1 MLTDAD
7 TLLATRFAAI
17 RDETDDSDWNDV
29 LRRRA
34 PRRRSNVRA
43 LVAVAVAI
51 AVGIP
56 TALAFGAVRDFFF
69 GTPAPPLIKSA
80 FAGDNQ
86 MRALMLKW
94 ARTHHQ
100 KLTATP
106 PVVNGAKAHGVMAV
120 STSDGPLALWAAPAA
135 GGRQCWFVDFENDLI
150 GHRRATGGGAC
161 DSSPT
166 PPSKIDVGWGWSAEH
181 PTLKVLSGR
190 LYVKAVS
197 LDVTATDN
205 KTRVTKTYRVPVVHG
220 YFLGAFPRSLHSPK
234 RVVARNAAGR
244 IVLTF
249 RMPR

>member
-29 LRRRA
+29 LRRCA
-34 PRRRSNVRA
+34 PRRRRNVRA

-69 GTPAPPLIKSA
+69 GMPAPPLIKGA

-100 KLTATP
+100 KLTAMP

-150 GHRRATGGGAC
+150 GHRRAMGGGAC

-166 PPSKIDVGWGWSAEH
+166 PSSKIDVGWVWSAEH
-181 PTLKVLSGR
+181 PTLKVFSGR

-205 KTRVTKTYRVPVVHG
+205 KTHVTKTYRLSVTHS

-249 RMPR
+249 RMSR

>member
-29 LRRRA
+29 LRRCA
-34 PRRRSNVRA
+34 PRRRPSTRA

-80 FAGDNQ
+80 FAGDNA
-86 MRALMLKW
+86 MRALMKKY
-94 ARTHHQ
+94 ARAHDSQ
-100 KLTATP
+100 IALP
-106 PVVNGAKAHGVMAV
+106 PVVNGAKARGVMAV
-120 STSDGPLALWAAPAA
+120 STSDGPLTLWAAPAT
-135 GGRQCWFVDFENDLI
+135 GGKQCWFVDFENDLI
-150 GHRRATGGGAC
+150 GHRRATGGGGC

-205 KTRVTKTYRVPVVHG
+205 KTHVTKTYRVPVVHG

-249 RMPR
+249 RMSR

>member
-17 RDETDDSDWNDV
+17 CDETDDSDWNDV

-34 PRRRSNVRA
+34 PRRRPSTRA

-80 FAGDNQ
+80 FAGDNA
-86 MRALMLKW
+86 MRALMKKY
-94 ARTHHQ
+94 ARAHDSQ
-100 KLTATP
+100 IALP
-106 PVVNGAKAHGVMAV
+106 PVVNGAKARGVMAV
-120 STSDGPLALWAAPAA
+120 STSDGPLTLWAAPAT
-135 GGRQCWFVDFENDLI
+135 GGKQCWFVDFENDLI
-150 GHRRATGGGAC
+150 GHRRATGGGGC

-205 KTRVTKTYRVPVVHG
+205 KTHVTKTYRVPVVHG

-249 RMPR
+249 RMSR

>member
-29 LRRRA
+29 LRRCA
-34 PRRRSNVRA
+34 PRRRRNVRA

-69 GTPAPPLIKSA
+69 GMPAPPLIKGA

-100 KLTATP
+100 KLTAMP

-150 GHRRATGGGAC
+150 GHRRAMGGGAC

-166 PPSKIDVGWGWSAEH
+166 PSSKIDVGWVWSAEH

-205 KTRVTKTYRVPVVHG
+205 KTHVTTTYRLSVAHS

-244 IVLTF
+244 IVLTV
-249 RMPR
+249 RVSR

>member
-17 RDETDDSDWNDV
+17 CDETNDSDWNDV

-34 PRRRSNVRA
+34 PRRRPSTRA

-80 FAGDNQ
+80 FAGDNA
-86 MRALMLKW
+86 MRALMKKY
-94 ARTHHQ
+94 ARAHDS
-100 KLTATP
+100 KIALP

-150 GHRRATGGGAC
+150 GHRRAMGGGAC

-166 PPSKIDVGWGWSAEH
+166 PSSKIDVGWVWSAEH

-205 KTRVTKTYRVPVVHG
+205 KTHVTKTYRVPVVHG

-249 RMPR
+249 RMSR

>member
-34 PRRRSNVRA
+34 PRRRPSTRA

-56 TALAFGAVRDFFF
+56 TALAFGALRDFFF

-80 FAGDNQ
+80 FAGDNA
-86 MRALMLKW
+86 MRALMKKY
-94 ARTHHQ
+94 ARAHDSQ
-100 KLTATP
+100 IALP
-106 PVVNGAKAHGVMAV
+106 PVVNGAKARGVMAV
-120 STSDGPLALWAAPAA
+120 STSDGPLTLWAAPAT
-135 GGRQCWFVDFENDLI
+135 GGKQCWFVDFENDLI
-150 GHRRATGGGAC
+150 GHRRATGGGGC

-205 KTRVTKTYRVPVVHG
+205 KTHVTKTYRVPVVHG

-249 RMPR
+249 RMSR